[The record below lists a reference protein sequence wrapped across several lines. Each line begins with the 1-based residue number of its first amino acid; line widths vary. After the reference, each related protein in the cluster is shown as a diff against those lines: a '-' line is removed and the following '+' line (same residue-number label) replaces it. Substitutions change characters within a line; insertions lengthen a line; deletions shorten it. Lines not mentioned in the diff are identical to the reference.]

1 MRFRYAAN
9 ILVVAFMLAS
19 AESQDAGTNEKTGP
33 AGEIWRFA
41 VSGDSRNCGDV
52 VMPAIARKVRED
64 GASFYW
70 HLGDFRA
77 IYDFDQDFRQTHPNT
92 SISDYESSAWSDF
105 IEQQLVPFGDLPVYL
120 GLGNHETI
128 PPKTRMDA
136 IQQFADWFD
145 TPELRNQR
153 LQDDP
158 HAHMLKTYY
167 HWIKAGVDFIN
178 LDNASAEQFDD
189 DQMAW
194 IAAELARASRNS
206 KVRALVVGMHK
217 ALPDSISDG
226 HSMNESPAGNVSGR
240 RVYKMLVDFHNQTEK
255 NVYVLAS
262 HSHFFMDNVYDTA
275 CRRPAPNTILPG
287 WIVGTAGAVRY
298 RLPADVTG
306 ANQAKTDVY
315 GYLIGEVH
323 PDGTVRFQFKQLVDA
338 DVPVETRQKYTDNL
352 VRSCFS
358 LNSSRDIPAGPP
370 QPPNCP

>member
-1 MRFRYAAN
+1 MIVTEIKFDDSARLH
-9 ILVVAFMLAS
+9 LVVEIPETESFSTTHMPHMPRILFRMFPYLAS
-19 AESQDAGTNEKTGP
+19 QKCNNDHGQSFRREAMATEIPHLFEHLTLEIQKQVRAGVFWDTSIKGETEWNWTIDPRGRFHVTLGYDSEIVALASVRLAERIINAL
-33 AGEIWRFA
+33 
-41 VSGDSRNCGDV
+41 DSREII
-52 VMPAIARKVRED
+52 AIDIDREM
-64 GASFYW
+64 
-70 HLGDFRA
+70 R
-77 IYDFDQDFRQTHPNT
+77 R
-92 SISDYESSAWSDF
+92 
-105 IEQQLVPFGDLPVYL
+105 
-120 GLGNHETI
+120 
-128 PPKTRMDA
+128 
-136 IQQFADWFD
+136 
-145 TPELRNQR
+145 LR
-153 LQDDP
+153 
-158 HAHMLKTYY
+158 
-167 HWIKAGVDFIN
+167 
-178 LDNASAEQFDD
+178 
-189 DQMAW
+189 
-194 IAAELARASRNS
+194 ELARASRNS